1 MDKEHYIDL
10 VKENIELS
18 KILYKVE
25 PENKE
30 KVLTLLEKKQKIIQQ
45 NGLFAEFKLKKINK
59 KIEKYIK

>member
-45 NGLFAEFKLKKINK
+45 NGLFAEFKLKRINK